1 VCGEEADVNRD
12 SVQVWLDNYIDAW
25 RTYDPAKIGD
35 LFSED
40 ALYFFSPFDDPV
52 RGRDAIVANWLEEPD
67 APNSWEASYSAVA
80 VEGTVAVA
88 NGRTY
93 YLNPD
98 GSTAREFD
106 NIFIIEFDADA
117 RCNRFREWFMERRN
131 A

>member
-1 VCGEEADVNRD
+1 MNRD

>member
-1 VCGEEADVNRD
+1 LCGEEADVNRD

>member
-1 VCGEEADVNRD
+1 MNRD

-98 GSTAREFD
+98 GSTARELD

>member
-1 VCGEEADVNRD
+1 LCGEEADVNRD

-98 GSTAREFD
+98 GSTARELD